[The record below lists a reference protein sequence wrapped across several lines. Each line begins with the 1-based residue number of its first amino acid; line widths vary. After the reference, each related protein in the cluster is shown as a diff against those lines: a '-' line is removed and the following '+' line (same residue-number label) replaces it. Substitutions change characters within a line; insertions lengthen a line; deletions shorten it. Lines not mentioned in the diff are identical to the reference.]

1 MREKNKVK
9 IEKQDPKL
17 PWSRSYDP
25 DFLVQDNARIIRLV
39 WEYLEPQTKLEQQ
52 NIDRTVVFFGSAR
65 TKSLATAQEVRDQ
78 LRQRSTNQSELQAA
92 EYQVLMAQYYE
103 DAVEIAQR
111 LAEWS
116 KTLPTPDQF
125 VVCSGGGPGIMEAAN
140 KGSHL
145 ANSPSIGLNI
155 SLPFEQQANP
165 YVSPQLDFDFH
176 YFFMRKLWFADLA
189 EAILVFPGGFG
200 TCDELMEI
208 LTLVQTR
215 KIQKKIP
222 ILVYGR
228 EYWNEVINFSA
239 FVKWGMI
246 SESDLDLFHF
256 VDTPDEAV
264 NYIQQNIR
272 MVNSVETDQNL
283 DGHI

>member
-1 MREKNKVK
+1 MAKKREWKTTKAEDAWQV
-9 IEKQDPKL
+9 L
-17 PWSRSYDP
+17 
-25 DFLVQDNARIIRLV
+25 RIQG
-39 WEYLEPQTKLEQQ
+39 EFTKGFDQLSELGPC
-52 NIDRTVVFFGSAR
+52 ISIFGSAR
-65 TKSLATAQEVRDQ
+65 TEPLNPYYKNASKLAYLCTQNGYGV
-78 LRQRSTNQSELQAA
+78 
-92 EYQVLMAQYYE
+92 
-103 DAVEIAQR
+103 I
-111 LAEWS
+111 
-116 KTLPTPDQF
+116 
-125 VVCSGGGPGIMEAAN
+125 SGGGPGIMEAAN

-256 VDTPDEAV
+256 LDTPDEAV
-264 NYIQQNIR
+264 GYIQQNIR
-272 MVNSVETDQNL
+272 MVCPVETDQNL